1 MIIDLTIREEM
12 LRAIET
18 GLIWSAPQGAIEDAM
33 VRIALGLVPEPANL
47 PAEVADIIR
56 NLRASEDRD
65 PGTLARRLVKLR

>member
-1 MIIDLTIREEM
+1 MIIDLTRRKEM

-33 VRIALGLVPEPANL
+33 ARIALGIMPEPANV
-47 PAEVADIIR
+47 PDIIR
-56 NLRASEDRD
+56 NLRASEHRS